1 MKCPTCDAD
10 TSVLSTRGEVRRRE
24 CFNGHRFSTLEI
36 PYDSRADQQARRREH
51 LAVMEE
57 VRRQAEKEKTEIR
70 EAQGTL
76 QEIATRFNRSLS
88 YVWTIKRRDYR

>member
-10 TSVLSTRGEVRRRE
+10 TSVKATRGEVRRRE

-70 EAQGTL
+70 KAEGTL
-76 QEIATRFNRSLS
+76 QSIADQFGRSVS
-88 YVWTIKRRDYR
+88 YVWTIKRRDNR